1 MEKCRTHFLQNASPF
16 PTHLIIRIV
25 LVHYHCRM
33 SGRLFGRGQ
42 GGLIDRF
49 RDMTVFLLQEIH
61 VRLAQGILR
70 RVLGFRVKDL
80 SDLPVD
86 APST

>member
-1 MEKCRTHFLQNASPF
+1 
-16 PTHLIIRIV
+16 
-25 LVHYHCRM
+25 
-33 SGRLFGRGQ
+33 
-42 GGLIDRF
+42 
-49 RDMTVFLLQEIH
+49 MTVFLLQEIH

-70 RVLGFRVKDL
+70 RVLGFRIIDL